1 MSAAKPYR
9 CRGMTLV
16 ELLVVISILGLL
28 AVTVIP
34 NFANTGDRRKVREAA
49 RAISSFMAGGQSR
62 ALGSRAGGG
71 VWFDP
76 LSSTIS
82 SGTLS
87 IGAAIDMAE
96 ADVPAPYAG
105 DSTLSTVTFGTASP
119 AAWSPTVTFA
129 GGCTPP
135 SGSNNLIRFGNSTT
149 LFSLSVLSGSTA
161 TVSMRSSASQTASNT
176 SWPRPSTA
184 VNYEIIGPPTR
195 SPASTLTLGNG
206 VAIDLYHSC
215 SGTNRFPNLSSTLP
229 LLSSGTTPFQII
241 YDRTSRPEYLAC
253 AGARTAINETI
264 YLIVAPIESIQ
275 SSGTAS
281 NNSLAPTDGYWV
293 AIDPRGGIPKVAEVY
308 ASGTTLFQQQKY
320 IREGAVQLGR

>member
-1 MSAAKPYR
+1 
-9 CRGMTLV
+9 MTLV

-28 AVTVIP
+28 AVAVIP

-82 SGTLS
+82 SGPLS
-87 IGAAIDMAE
+87 IGAAIDLAE
-96 ADVPAPYAG
+96 ADVAQPYG
-105 DSTLSTVTFGTASP
+105 GNFTSSTITALTSSTGTQAAATFSEACGP
-119 AAWSPTVTFA
+119 LV
-129 GGCTPP
+129 
-135 SGSNNLIRFGNSTT
+135 SNTNLIRLGGYRTAYVLRTVTGTT
-149 LFSLSVLSGSTA
+149 FTTA
-161 TVSMRSSASQTASNT
+161 TIEMQSSGTTSTNLNQTIYNASWPKVPSAGITYEIYGPPSRSS
-176 SWPRPSTA
+176 
-184 VNYEIIGPPTR
+184 
-195 SPASTLTLGNG
+195 ASTLTLGNG
-206 VAIDLYHSC
+206 VAIDLYHSWVQ
-215 SGTNRFPNLSSTLP
+215 GQTLQTV
-229 LLSSGTTPFQII
+229 LRSGTTPFQILFDATGKP
-241 YDRTSRPEYLAC
+241 YCLASN
-253 AGARTAINETI
+253 GGRQPMNTT
-264 YLIVAPIESIQ
+264 LFLLVAPIESIQ

-281 NNSLAPTDGYWV
+281 DNSLAPTDGYWV